1 MKTNTIREIYKAF
14 LLKTAACINRFTVKS
29 ILLVGFAVV
38 IASGLTVVLL
48 TEWVSSRAI
57 STMDRLHE
65 VDMEISNLSLKSN
78 TAMINARRNEKDFLL
93 TYNEFGFSEAKS
105 RYIMRVLTGLDDIK
119 ENMKNIR
126 ILANDSA
133 ITQHTQEVEQAID
146 RYQVQLLIMVEKYGV
161 LGTYNTGL
169 AGAMRDKAHE
179 IEKLLKAQKNNL
191 LLAELLEM
199 RRREKDFIERSR
211 DSDVILLHEAA
222 AKFKTD
228 LAASGLPFGEKEK
241 LRNLADAYLSIFKQY
256 VKTVEEIRNT
266 KKEYL
271 KSVQTIESVLARL
284 YAGSIVKANTESA
297 EIKKSKKKF
306 IPIKIIAG
314 LLVFICSIVVAL
326 AVSVVITKS
335 VTEAKTFAGQIAS
348 GDLTS
353 RLALGGRNEF
363 ATLAV
368 ALNSMAETLERDITE
383 RKQAESRIHFLAYY
397 DGLTGL
403 PNRTFFKELLK
414 RELTS
419 AQRYN
424 LMVALL
430 YLDLDDFKRIND
442 TLGHDIGDIL
452 LQAVSKRISGAM
464 RTSDH
469 LARSVEGDDTVVSR
483 LGGDEFVILL
493 HHLNKIHDA
502 GKVANRILG
511 EISRPFELNGS
522 EVFIT
527 ASMGI
532 SLYPSGGENVDNLF
546 KNADTAM
553 YHAKAKGKNN
563 YQFYSEAMNAVA
575 LEVLNMERDLHRALE
590 REEFLVYYQP
600 KIEASSRKIIGM
612 EALIRWKHKEKGI
625 VSPVEFIPL
634 AEETS
639 LIIPIGEWVLLSAC
653 RQAKTWQK
661 SGFKIGNVAVNLS
674 ARQFAQKN
682 LPGMVERVLKESA
695 LSPGHLQLE
704 ITESTAMNKP
714 EESIAMLRKLKAIGV
729 QISVDDFGTAYSSLN
744 YLRKLPVD
752 SLKIDRSFVIH
763 STTNPTDASII
774 KGIIALA
781 HSLNLKVI
789 AEGVETE
796 EQLAFLHSVECDEV
810 QGYLFS
816 KPLPAEEFSMLL
828 AKEGF

>member
-1 MKTNTIREIYKAF
+1 
-14 LLKTAACINRFTVKS
+14 LKL
-29 ILLVGFAVV
+29 ILFVGFAVV

-48 TEWVSSRAI
+48 TEWVSSHTI
-57 STMDRLHE
+57 STMDRFHK

-133 ITQHTQEVEQAID
+133 ITQQTQEVEQAID
-146 RYQVQLLIMVEKYGV
+146 GYQEQLLIMVEKYGV
-161 LGTYNTGL
+161 IGTYNTGL
-169 AGAMRDKAHE
+169 AGAMRGKAHE
-179 IEKLLKAQKNNL
+179 IENLLKAQENNL
-191 LLAELLEM
+191 LPAGLLEM

-211 DSDVILLHEAA
+211 DSDVMLLHEAVTM
-222 AKFKTD
+222 FKTD
-228 LAASGLPFGEKEK
+228 LAASGLPFGQKEK
-241 LRNLADAYLSIFKQY
+241 LRNLTDSYQAMFKQY
-256 VKTVEEIRNT
+256 VKTIEEIRTT
-266 KKEYL
+266 KKGYL

-284 YAGSIVKANTESA
+284 YAYSIAKANAESA
-297 EIKKSKKKF
+297 EIRKSGKKF

-314 LLVFICSIVVAL
+314 LLVFIGSIVAAL
-326 AVSVVITKS
+326 AVSVVIAKS
-335 VTEAKTFAGQIAS
+335 VTETKTFAGQIAS

-363 ATLAV
+363 AALAV

-383 RKQAESRIHFLAYY
+383 RKQAESQIRFLAYY

-442 TLGHDIGDIL
+442 TLGHDMGDIL

-493 HHLNKIHDA
+493 HHLNKTYDA
-502 GKVANRILG
+502 GKVAYRILS
-511 EISRPFELNGS
+511 EISKPFELNGS

-532 SLYPSGGENVDNLF
+532 SLYPSGGENTDDLF

-563 YQFYSEAMNAVA
+563 YQFYSEAMNAAA

-590 REEFLVYYQP
+590 RKEFMAYYQP
-600 KIEASSRKIIGM
+600 KVAVSSRKIAGM

-634 AEETS
+634 AEETG
-639 LIIPIGEWVLLSAC
+639 LIIPIGEWILFAAC
-653 RQAKTWQK
+653 QQTKTWQEQ
-661 SGFKIGNVAVNLS
+661 GYKIGNIAVNLS

-682 LPGMVERVLKESA
+682 LPGMVERVLNETA
-695 LSPGHLQLE
+695 LFPGHLQLE
-704 ITESTAMNKP
+704 ITESTAMYNP
-714 EESIAMLRKLKAIGV
+714 EESIAMLRKLKNIGV

-744 YLRKLPVD
+744 YLRKLPAD

-763 STTNPTDASII
+763 SATNAADAAII

-796 EQLAFLHSVECDEV
+796 EQFAFLRSVECDEV

-828 AKEGF
+828 AKEQF